1 MHRVEINDK
10 YRCPD
15 VRCAAEVLVLRAS
28 ARRSA
33 PRTLVCT
40 CGSTLVP
47 GWARPVYLRTAGA
60 FAPRLR

>member
-15 VRCAAEVLVLRAS
+15 VRCAAEVLILRAS
-28 ARRSA
+28 ARRAA

-40 CGSTLVP
+40 CGSALVP
-47 GWARPVYLRTAGA
+47 GWARPVYLPSERS
-60 FAPRLR
+60 FLPRLR